1 MCVYVCMIVVINS
14 MTILQLQPKQTK
26 TPQILKQKA
35 LPTWCVCVYVCMYI
49 YVCIYIYMHFIIRYR
64 LVPWYN
70 KEIQPVHPKGNHSWI
85 FIGRTDGEAETPN
98 FGHLMWRTDSFEK
111 TLMLG
116 KIEVGR
122 RRGRQR
128 MRWLDGITDSM
139 DMSLSRLW
147 KLVIDS
153 QTWREAVHGVTKS
166 QTRMSNWTEL
176 NSLAH
181 AMMKAK
187 FQDLKGEW
195 ASWRSRK
202 QKCNSCQIPAAWEP
216 AELMM

>member
-1 MCVYVCMIVVINS
+1 M
-14 MTILQLQPKQTK
+14 
-26 TPQILKQKA
+26 
-35 LPTWCVCVYVCMYI
+35 CVCVHDCSNKFYDHTAIKTKTNKNSPNFKTESPAHLVCVC
-49 YVCIYIYMHFIIRYR
+49 VCIYIYMRFIIRYR

-128 MRWLDGITDSM
+128 MRWMDGIPDSM
-139 DMSLSRLW
+139 DMSLSRLR

-166 QTRMSNWTEL
+166 QTWMSN
-176 NSLAH
+176 
-181 AMMKAK
+181 
-187 FQDLKGEW
+187 
-195 ASWRSRK
+195 
-202 QKCNSCQIPAAWEP
+202 
-216 AELMM
+216 